1 MLNNIIDE
9 ILTTI
14 RSYNTKWAKIIHINN
29 PYQLDN
35 LTISDTIP
43 STDHEAYFKY
53 PDHNFV
59 YDKLQLAQSQHIES
73 GTLGSLLER
82 EPSHI
87 LYPLVIK
94 PRWGHKSNR
103 SYHVYKISEYTE
115 LKKYR
120 HLKNM
125 IWTTYYEGD
134 EEMTDF
140 ILLKGKIVYMMTLDY
155 SKKSREIVADDWK
168 YIAPHTQPPQPIID
182 WVNTNMRDYT
192 GAVNVQYID
201 DKIIEVSLRFARGGA
216 YIYGTKTPR
225 LIQKINH
232 LADHEE
238 WSPEPIHFKPFYSFK
253 CFTQIPIILL
263 VPDGYIREIC
273 KDNFYE
279 YYFEPNGKKGQCF
292 FQFFH
297 DDFKTGL
304 IIQKKILYTQILAQ
318 CLFILF
324 VISAILLYI
333 YTRRR
338 YAFAASL
345 GALILLMGTL
355 YNHVVHNVD
364 MVELLRLKFLD
375 YQSSGNI

>member
-14 RSYNTKWAKIIHINN
+14 RSYNTKWAKILNLNN
-29 PYQLDN
+29 PYQLEN
-35 LTISDTIP
+35 LTITNNIP
-43 STDHEAYFKY
+43 ITDNEAYYKY
-53 PDHNFV
+53 PDYNFV
-59 YDKLQLAQSQHIES
+59 YDKLQLAQSQHVES
-73 GTLGSLLER
+73 GILDNLLER

-87 LYPLVIK
+87 QYPLVIK
-94 PRWGHKSNR
+94 PRWGHKSDR
-103 SYHVYKISEYTE
+103 SRHVYKITKYTE

-120 HLKNM
+120 HLKEM
-125 IWTTYYEGD
+125 IWTTYYSGD

-155 SKKSREIVADDWK
+155 SKKSREITADDWK

-182 WVNTNMRDYT
+182 WVNKNMRGYT
-192 GAVNVQYID
+192 GVVNVQYID

-216 YIYGTKTPR
+216 YIYGTKNSH

-232 LADHEE
+232 LANHEE
-238 WSPEPIHFKPFYSFK
+238 WSPEPIHFKPFYAFK
-253 CFTQIPIILL
+253 CYTQIPIILL

-273 KDNFYE
+273 KNNFYE

-297 DDFKTGL
+297 PDFKTGL
-304 IIQKKILYTQILAQ
+304 QIQKKILYTQLLAQ
-318 CLFILF
+318 SLFILF

-345 GALILLMGTL
+345 GALILLMGSL

-364 MVELLRLKFLD
+364 MVELLRLKFFD
-375 YQSSGNI
+375 YQHINTN